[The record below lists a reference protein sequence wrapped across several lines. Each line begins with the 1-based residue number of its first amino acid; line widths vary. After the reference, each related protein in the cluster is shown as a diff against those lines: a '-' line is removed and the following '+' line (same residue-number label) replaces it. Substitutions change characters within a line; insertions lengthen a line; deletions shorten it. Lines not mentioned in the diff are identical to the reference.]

1 MRKMIK
7 TLFVSIASLSLMI
20 SANAGE
26 MSVFGIVK
34 ATYNASSG
42 VAQANGIGITNEL
55 TFGAS
60 GELDN
65 GYTWS
70 YAMEHDP
77 SNTAVTND
85 DTQVSLTMGD
95 LGTVKLCVS
104 ECGMNAKYAFS
115 ADAYGKMSDTGQ
127 SEGIIYPDDLGS
139 TNNMQYHSP
148 ELPFS
153 TVLSIGYG
161 QAKVDAL
168 GGNGQGGADSDSMES
183 YMIKT
188 SPVDGL
194 TVTATYYDKNDY
206 DDGLTNEK
214 QLEEGGAYGAKYAI
228 GNITVGY
235 GKSYKAP
242 QSTAITAGG
251 TTVEFYEN
259 TGMSVGYA
267 INDNMSISYTDE
279 NSEASYLTSS
289 TAAFDIEMTSL
300 QASYNIGGATVSVA
314 RTSYENMDYTENKDA
329 DETIIALSFAF

>member
-1 MRKMIK
+1 MIK

-26 MSVFGIVK
+26 MSVSGTAK

-95 LGTVKLCVS
+95 LGTLKLCVS

-115 ADAYGKMSDTGQ
+115 ADAYGKMSDTGL

-139 TNNMQYHSP
+139 TNNMQYHTP

-153 TVLSIGYG
+153 TVISLGYG

-206 DDGLTNEK
+206 DDGLTNEN
-214 QLEEGGAYGAKYAI
+214 QLEEGGAYGAKYSI
-228 GNITVGY
+228 GNISVGY

-242 QSTAITAGG
+242 QGTSIATGA

-259 TGMSVGYA
+259 TGMSLGYA

-314 RTSYENMDYTENKDA
+314 RTSYENIDYTENKDA

>member
-1 MRKMIK
+1 MIK

-26 MSVFGIVK
+26 MSVTGTAK

-42 VAQANGIGITNEL
+42 VSQANGIGITNEL

-95 LGTVKLCVS
+95 LGTIKLCVS

-115 ADAYGKMSDTGQ
+115 ADAYGKMSDTGL

-148 ELPFS
+148 ELPYS
-153 TVLSIGYG
+153 TVISVGYG

-183 YMIKT
+183 YMVKT
-188 SPVDGL
+188 SPIDGL
-194 TVTATYYDKNDY
+194 TLTATYYDKNDY
-206 DDGLTNEK
+206 DDGLTNEN
-214 QLEEGGAYGAKYAI
+214 QLEEGGAYGAKYSI
-228 GNITVGY
+228 GNISVGY
-235 GKSYKAP
+235 GKSYNAP
-242 QSTAITAGG
+242 QGTSIGTGA
-251 TTVEFYEN
+251 TTVEYYEN
-259 TGMSVGYA
+259 TGMSLGYA
-267 INDNMSISYTDE
+267 ITDNMSISYTDE
-279 NSEASYLTSS
+279 NSERSFLTSS
-289 TAAFDIEMTSL
+289 TATFDIEMTSL

-314 RTSYENMDYTENKDA
+314 RTSYENIDYTENKDA

>member
-1 MRKMIK
+1 
-7 TLFVSIASLSLMI
+7 
-20 SANAGE
+20 
-26 MSVFGIVK
+26 
-34 ATYNASSG
+34 
-42 VAQANGIGITNEL
+42 
-55 TFGAS
+55 
-60 GELDN
+60 
-65 GYTWS
+65 
-70 YAMEHDP
+70 MEHDP

-115 ADAYGKMSDTGQ
+115 ADAYGKMSDTGL

-153 TVLSIGYG
+153 TVVSVGYG

-188 SPVDGL
+188 SPIDGL

-214 QLEEGGAYGAKYAI
+214 QLEEGGAYGAKYSI
-228 GNITVGY
+228 GNISVGY

-242 QSTAITAGG
+242 QSTSILLGA

-259 TGMSVGYA
+259 TGMSLGYA

-279 NSEASYLTSS
+279 NSEASYQTSS
-289 TAAFDIEMTSL
+289 TAAFDIEMTSI

-314 RTSYENMDYTENKDA
+314 RTSYENLDYTENKDA